1 MEKFKV
7 LGHEVS
13 HEIIYPVYIHHV
25 DLDLDKDTK
34 VGLMD
39 LIEQSCVTDPQKP
52 PRLRG
57 NLLVTQ
63 SGNLFKT
70 GNQGIKILSDM
81 FLEITDRLLIQR
93 VGDDVFNFL
102 KPTEILCYGTI
113 MGNGYAG
120 TTVRNNYPWMFTAC
134 VFLKSPKD
142 IRDGDAG
149 LSFIDTRGTSENAEG
164 YILKCIENHMVV
176 YPSNLTV
183 RDVGF
188 FNGND
193 NDSRIVLTMQI
204 GYFPKTDESDNGV
217 TVGKGVSE
225 EEFRKMQQEGKID
238 PENVVDTS
246 NDIDDNW

>member
-7 LGHEVS
+7 LGHEVD

-25 DLDLDKDTK
+25 DLDLDSDTK
-34 VGLMD
+34 VSVMD
-39 LIEQSCVTDPQKP
+39 LIEQSCVIDPQKP
-52 PRLRG
+52 PKLPG

-63 SGNLFKT
+63 TGNLVNST
-70 GNQGIKILSDM
+70 NPGIKILSDM

-93 VGDDVFNFL
+93 VGDDVFSFL

-120 TTVRNNYPWMFTAC
+120 TMVRNNYPWMFTAC
-134 VFLKSPKD
+134 VFLKSPKN
-142 IRDGDAG
+142 IREGDAG

-164 YILKCIENHMVV
+164 YILQCIENHMVV

-188 FNGND
+188 YNGD
-193 NDSRIVLTMQI
+193 DHDSRISLVMQV
-204 GYFPKTDESDNGV
+204 GYFPKVDGANTGI

-238 PENVVDTS
+238 PQSVVDTS

>member
-1 MEKFKV
+1 V
-7 LGHEVS
+7 T

-25 DLDLDKDTK
+25 DLELDKNTK
-34 VGLMD
+34 TSVLD
-39 LIEQSCVTDPQKP
+39 LIEQSCVADPQKP
-52 PRLRG
+52 PKLGG

-63 SGNLFKT
+63 TGNLTKT
-70 GNQGIKILSDM
+70 KNQGIKILSDI
-81 FLEITDRLLIQR
+81 FLEITDRLLIER

-102 KPTEILCYGTI
+102 SPTEILCYGTI

-134 VFLKSPKD
+134 VFLKSPKN
-142 IRDGDAG
+142 IREGDAG

-176 YPSNLTV
+176 YPANLTV

-188 FNGND
+188 FNGDD
-193 NDSRIVLTMQI
+193 NDSRISLIMQV
-204 GYFPKTDESDNGV
+204 GYFPKLDSEDNGISI
-217 TVGKGVSE
+217 GKGVSE

-238 PENVVDTS
+238 PESVVDNS
-246 NDIDDNW
+246 NDINDNW